1 MTMPYLDIITI
12 TKDDLEGVSG
22 TIKSTEL
29 LRFRDGVRQIIVDS
43 SCSEIGAKI
52 KELVSGEK
60 NIDYIWQAPSGISAA
75 FNLGLSLSKAE
86 WVWFLNGGDEVHP
99 DAEPEKLLYLIKQ
112 SRSDAIIFEIELMQS
127 GERLRHPRM
136 WSMWPP
142 LFAWIPH
149 PATLTRRYLYEK
161 YGNFNE
167 SLKIAMDYE
176 FWIRCFSKDVTVDMI
191 SIPIVKF
198 DTKGM
203 SYSRTA
209 QVSREAV
216 SIIKSHLWEM
226 IKIWL
231 KNGLLIVRALFHFSK
246 KSKGG

>member
-1 MTMPYLDIITI
+1 MNILDIITV
-12 TKDDLEGVSG
+12 TKDDFDGVTS
-22 TIKSTEL
+22 TIKSTGKM
-29 LRFRDGVRQIIVDS
+29 RSAPGVRHIVVDS
-43 SCSEIGAKI
+43 SDAGAT
-52 KELVSGEK
+52 EK
-60 NIDYIWQAPSGISAA
+60 VKWLASIERNVDYIWQAPSGISAA
-75 FNLGLSLSKAE
+75 FNLGLSMSKAE

-99 DAEPEKLLYLIKQ
+99 DVEPEKLLYLIKQ

-127 GERLRHPRM
+127 GERLKHPQM
-136 WSMWPP
+136 WSIWPP
-142 LFAWIPH
+142 LFSWIPH

-209 QVSREAV
+209 QSSREAV

-231 KNGLLIVRALFHFSK
+231 KNGLLIVRALFYYLK

>member
-1 MTMPYLDIITI
+1 MGILLDIITV
-12 TKDDLEGVSG
+12 TKDDFEGVTS
-22 TIKSTEL
+22 TIKSTRK
-29 LRFRDGVRQIIVDS
+29 LRSASGVRHIIIDS
-43 SCSEIGAKI
+43 SDYGMAAKVKWLASSEQN
-52 KELVSGEK
+52 V
-60 NIDYIWQAPSGISAA
+60 DYIWREPSGISAA

-99 DAEPEKLLYLIKQ
+99 DVETEKLLFLIKQ

-127 GERLRHPRM
+127 SERLKHPRM

-142 LFAWIPH
+142 VFAWIPH

-203 SYSRTA
+203 SYSRTE
-209 QVSREAV
+209 QVSREAF
-216 SIIKSHLWEM
+216 SIIKSHLWKM

-231 KNGLLIVRALFHFSK
+231 KNGLLIVKALFYYSK
-246 KSKGG
+246 QSKVK

>member
-1 MTMPYLDIITI
+1 MKTLLDIITV
-12 TKDDLEGVSG
+12 TKDDLDGVTS
-22 TIKSTEL
+22 TIKSTGKM
-29 LRFRDGVRQIIVDS
+29 RSAPGVRHIIIDS
-43 SCSEIGAKI
+43 SDDGMA
-52 KELVSGEK
+52 EK
-60 NIDYIWQAPSGISAA
+60 VKRFASIEQNIDYVWQAPSGISAA

-99 DAEPEKLLYLIKQ
+99 DVEPEKLLYLIKQ
-112 SRSDAIIFEIELMQS
+112 RRSDAIIFEIELMQS
-127 GERLRHPRM
+127 GERLKHPQM
-136 WSMWPP
+136 CAMWPP

-149 PATLTRRYLYEK
+149 PATLTRRHLYEK

-231 KNGLLIVRALFHFSK
+231 K
-246 KSKGG
+246 